1 MKKILLHKLK
11 LSAGFTLIFIGFL
24 GCFLPIIPG
33 IPLMLAGAAI
43 VGFEHPWIQPFK
55 SRFDRWRESMSRK
68 QKRQIEE

>member
-11 LSAGFTLIFIGFL
+11 LAAGFTLIFIGIL

-43 VGFEHPWIQPFK
+43 VGMEHPWIHPFK
-55 SRFDRWRESMSRK
+55 SRFDRWRESISKK
-68 QKRQIEE
+68 QK